1 MRVLLGGSDCALAGA
16 RAVLGAFAP
25 RDAVFAPVCGDGGG
39 DGGGDG
45 VVSGVARGAVAWM
58 RAAGADADACAFVAI
73 HASSEDVGGG
83 DDPSAAMAMD
93 VVSYIARVLASGGG
107 EGEVCV
113 AAATR
118 DEALTDGEAYEDA
131 TGGAEAS
138 AVETGIVRREM
149 SASNGGGG
157 LVLGDT
163 TLAKVVRALAAC
175 GVKMRVLYAR
185 GYASRDEEDALAV
198 TDRLCRAIETSAF
211 GVAAKLKYDAP
222 RMRALKVASRAR
234 GGDDLSELYM

>member
-25 RDAVFAPVCGDGGG
+25 RDAVFAPVCGDG
-39 DGGGDG
+39 DVNG

-58 RAAGADADACAFVAI
+58 RDADADACAFVAI
-73 HASSEDVGGG
+73 HASSEDVGG
-83 DDPSAAMAMD
+83 DNDASAAMAMD

-157 LVLGDT
+157 LVLGDA

-198 TDRLCRAIETSAF
+198 TDRLCRAIEASAF
-211 GVAAKLKYDAP
+211 GVAAKLKYDAS

-234 GGDDLSELYM
+234 GGDDLSELYT

>member
-1 MRVLLGGSDCALAGA
+1 
-16 RAVLGAFAP
+16 
-25 RDAVFAPVCGDGGG
+25 
-39 DGGGDG
+39 
-45 VVSGVARGAVAWM
+45 
-58 RAAGADADACAFVAI
+58 
-73 HASSEDVGGG
+73 
-83 DDPSAAMAMD
+83 MAMD

-175 GVKMRVLYAR
+175 GVKMRGRGNFTYNITEVGAKYVERLDGAAR
-185 GYASRDEEDALAV
+185 
-198 TDRLCRAIETSAF
+198 
-211 GVAAKLKYDAP
+211 AP
-222 RMRALKVASRAR
+222 KPL
-234 GGDDLSELYM
+234 